1 MAFIQHGAAGRRR
14 FRLTREKITAGTP
27 VARQIRLR
35 RERAVSSRERGAWRV
50 GGLVGALVY
59 SVVCWMAVYHGART
73 VIAWTKPTPTI
84 EASVG
89 SDKTAFQ
96 SPDIAPSH

>member
-14 FRLTREKITAGTP
+14 FRLRREKIAPGAP
-27 VARQIRLR
+27 VARQIRPK
-35 RERAVSSRERGAWRV
+35 REYAVSSRARGGWRA

-73 VIAWTKPTPTI
+73 VIAWTKPTQTI
-84 EASVG
+84 EASAAT
-89 SDKTAFQ
+89 DATAFH
-96 SPDIAPSH
+96 PEVTPPR